1 MRALKRSALVLSLAV
16 ILASSSAFAIKV
28 TSDPNFD
35 LNINVLLQPRFQGDW
50 DGVPPAPTSTA
61 PDGPSATGK
70 FNADLFIKRA
80 RLVARG
86 SAFKYFQFLITLDTP
101 NFGARG
107 NYGFLLNNETFIQDL
122 VMTVVPIQ
130 DLWIDFGFLLVPLSH
145 GSVSNP
151 AAQSAID
158 APGSILA
165 GRLMNNASR
174 ASREAGL
181 QIRTLLLDHRILF
194 RGGVYEGARSSQGVN
209 APGPNE
215 PILNPSG
222 RPMVG
227 GMLRFNFVGDEV
239 TFPGYPG
246 IYMDG
251 KSRVSVGA
259 GGQWQSKAAV
269 GANVAGADAYP
280 DYVATAADVFVDIA
294 LPAENE
300 LVFQLNGYHFDYG
313 AGNARTGYG
322 AAGDLGY
329 RIGPIEPQFNFYWF
343 NSDSKNASML
353 KWAFGVNY
361 FFKGHDAKLG
371 LEFDGMISS
380 GFLPSAQNPTPTL
393 HQIVLQGQ
401 LAF

>member
-1 MRALKRSALVLSLAV
+1 LA
-16 ILASSSAFAIKV
+16 ITLASFSASAMKV
-28 TSDPNFD
+28 TSTPDFD
-35 LNINVLLQPRFQGDW
+35 LNIQVLLQPRFQGDF
-50 DGVPPAPTSTA
+50 DGVPGSPTSTA
-61 PDGPSATGK
+61 PDGPSPTGT

-86 SAFKYFQFLITLDTP
+86 TAFKYFQFLVTLDTP
-101 NFGARG
+101 NFGVRG
-107 NYGFLLNNETFIQDL
+107 NYGFVQNNTTFIQDL
-122 VMTVVPIQ
+122 VATAVPVK
-130 DLWIDFGFLLVPLSH
+130 DFWIDFGFLLVPLSH

-181 QIRTLLLDHRILF
+181 QIRTLLLDHRILL
-194 RGGVYEGARSSQGVN
+194 RGGVYEGARSSQGVP
-209 APGPNE
+209 APGPND
-215 PILNPSG
+215 PILNPNG

-227 GMLRFNFVGDEV
+227 GMVRFNLVGDEV
-239 TFPGYPG
+239 TFPGYMG

-251 KSRVSVGA
+251 KSRVSVGV

-269 GANVAGADAYP
+269 GANVTGAAAYP
-280 DYVATAADVFVDIA
+280 DYLAAAADVFMDIA
-294 LPAENE
+294 LPAETE
-300 LVFQLNGYHFDYG
+300 VIFQLNGYRFDYG

-322 AAGDLGY
+322 AAGEIGY
-329 RIGPIEPQFNFYWF
+329 RIGRIEPQFNAYWF

-353 KWAFGVNY
+353 KWAAGVNY
-361 FFKGHDAKLG
+361 FFKGHDAKIS
-371 LEFDGMISS
+371 LEFDGLIN
-380 GFLPSAQNPTPTL
+380 GGYLPTAPTPTPTL